1 MNTEPIDL
9 ILTSNPR
16 QKENV
21 MAQEVLEE
29 MVLYDAETEIG
40 YSLNSSARLIW
51 DLCDG
56 TRSVERIC
64 KELAEPLEVSPDL
77 LHGDVS
83 FLIGEL
89 AKLGLLVLDQK
100 EDK

>member
-1 MNTEPIDL
+1 MNTESVDL
-9 ILTSNPR
+9 ILISNPR

-40 YSLNSSARLIW
+40 YSLNGSARSIW

-56 TRSVERIC
+56 TRSVEGIC
-64 KELAEPLEVSPDL
+64 RELAEPLDVSPDL
-77 LHGDVS
+77 LHEDVS
-83 FLIGEL
+83 RLVDEL
-89 AKLGLLVLDQK
+89 LKLGLLVLKQEGD
-100 EDK
+100 E

>member
-29 MVLYDAETEIG
+29 MVIYDAETEIG
-40 YSLNSSARLIW
+40 YSLNGSARSIW

-56 TRSVERIC
+56 KRSVERIC
-64 KELAEPLEVSPDL
+64 QELAEPLKVSPDL
-77 LHGDVS
+77 LHEDVS
-83 FLIGEL
+83 ILVGEL
-89 AKLGLLVLDQK
+89 SKLGLLVLDQK